1 MEKREILFWLN
12 LVLAVAIIAV
22 DIAFIVLGQPYIYKT
37 TASVLF
43 VVLGLLNFIFAFFM
57 GKERSKLF
65 KYFMLTALVFA
76 CLGDIVLIE
85 HFIEGAILF
94 AIGHVFFFVSYSML
108 HKLSL
113 RDVIISFIIF
123 GIALIVILVPKI
135 FNFNGMLPIVIVYAF
150 IISFMLG
157 KSISNLF
164 AKKYFGKNLFIML
177 GSLLFFLSD
186 LMLLFNVFG
195 DVSEIFDIM
204 CLVFYYPAEVLLA
217 ISITYSGHDDKEMSV
232 FKKIYCRIFQQCF
245 HIMIPLLPYRQP
257 KILENMDE
265 VVNALSKEKIDRVLL
280 VTDKSIRGLGL
291 TEELEAKVNKAGIKL
306 FIFDNILP
314 NPTTH
319 MVEEGLKVYNENKC
333 AGAVAFGG
341 GSVMDTA
348 KVILARYAYPKKSI
362 TKMKGLLKVRKK
374 LPPLFAVPTTAGTG
388 SETTLAAVIT
398 DAETHDKYAIN
409 SFPLIPKYAVL
420 DYKTTINLPK
430 NITSTTGMDALTHA
444 VEAYIGHSTTR
455 LTRKMSE
462 KAVKLIAKYLKT
474 CYDEPKNVEAREN
487 MLKAS
492 YYAGVSF
499 TISYVGYVH
508 AIAHSLG
515 GQYGTPHGL
524 ANAIILPYVLKA
536 YGKSAEKKLAK
547 LAKTSGI
554 ALKDDSSEIAS
565 NKFIAYIEELNR
577 HFEIPTK
584 IAELKE
590 EDIDKLAKHAEREA
604 NPLYPVPKLMSKEE
618 LKEIYFDLLPNN

>member
-1 MEKREILFWLN
+1 MSKRKTLFWLN
-12 LVLAVAIIAV
+12 LVFALLV
-22 DIAFIVLGQPYIYKT
+22 IAFDILLINFQNMPYIYKT

-43 VVLGLLNFIFAFFM
+43 VVLGIINFIFVFHD
-57 GKERSKLF
+57 KERSKLF
-65 KYFMLTALVFA
+65 KYFMLAALFFA
-76 CLGDIVLIE
+76 CLGDILLISN
-85 HFIEGAILF
+85 FIVGAILF

-108 HKLSL
+108 HRLHWRDALISL
-113 RDVIISFIIF
+113 AIF
-123 GIALIVILVPKI
+123 AVALIVILVPQI
-135 FNFNGMLPIVIVYAF
+135 YDFGNMLPIVIVYAL

-164 AKKYFGKNLFIML
+164 CKKYFSKDFLIML

-186 LMLLFNVFG
+186 LMLLLNVFAEL
-195 DVSEIFDIM
+195 SEVFDIL
-204 CLVFYYPAEVLLA
+204 CLVFYYPAEILLA
-217 ISITYSGHDDKEMSV
+217 ISISYSGRADKEMGV

-245 HIMIPLLPYRQP
+245 HLMIPLLPYRQP

-265 VVNALSKEKIDRVLL
+265 VVETLQKEGVKSVLL

-291 TEELEAKVNKAGIKL
+291 TKELEEKVNDAKIKL
-306 FIFDNILP
+306 TVFDDILP

-319 MVEEGLKVYNENKC
+319 MVEAGLVVYNENSC
-333 AGAVAFGG
+333 DAAIAFGG

-348 KVILARYAYPKKSI
+348 KVILARHVYPKKSI

-409 SFPLIPKYAVL
+409 SFPLIPRYAVL

-444 VEAYIGHSTTR
+444 VEAYIGKSTTR
-455 LTRKMSE
+455 LTRRMAE
-462 KAVKLIAKYLKT
+462 KAVKLIKENLVT
-474 CYDEPKNVEAREN
+474 CYDEPHNEVAREN

-515 GQYGTPHGL
+515 GQYGTPHGF
-524 ANAIILPYVLKA
+524 ANAIILPHVLKKFGA
-536 YGKSAEKKLAK
+536 SAEKKLAK
-547 LAKTSGI
+547 LAKI
-554 ALKDDSSEIAS
+554 SEIAGQNDS
-565 NKFIAYIEELNR
+565 TKEAANKFIAFIENLNK
-577 HFEIPTK
+577 HFNIPDK
-584 IAELKE
+584 VADLKE
-590 EDIDKLAKHAEREA
+590 EDIPKLAKHADHEA
-604 NPLYPVPKLMSKEE
+604 NPLYPVPRLFSAEE
-618 LKEIYFDLLPNN
+618 LEEIYYELLTKK